1 MDRRA
6 FLGLATG
13 ALVPVTLAAP
23 AHAAGAPAR
32 VGVLTFTESS
42 EVLREAFRQGLR
54 DLGYTEGQNIVVEWR
69 AAEGSPERA
78 RVLAAELV
86 AAKVDIIVA
95 NLTPA
100 VQAAKDATRSIPI
113 VMASAGDPVGTRL
126 VASLTRPGGN
136 VTGLTGMSA
145 ELAGKRIE
153 LLREL
158 LPGLRRAGLL
168 VNPSNLF
175 AEPLIAETRAAA
187 KRAACPLVV
196 VEVRRPADV
205 AGGFASLKRQRAGAV
220 IVDAAVVTWGAAELA
235 VQHRLPSISNQR
247 AFVDAGGLMSHAASG
262 TDIQRRAASYVD
274 RILKGA
280 NPGDLPVE
288 QPTRFELV
296 INLKT
301 AAALGVTVPP
311 SLLARA
317 DRVIE

>member
-1 MDRRA
+1 MA
-6 FLGLATG
+6 
-13 ALVPVTLAAP
+13 LAAP
-23 AHAAGAPAR
+23 ARPAGTPAR

-42 EVLREAFRQGLR
+42 LALREAFREGLR

-78 RVLAAELV
+78 RALAAELV
-86 AAKVDIIVA
+86 AAKVDVIVA

-136 VTGLTGMSA
+136 VTGLSGISA

-168 VNPSNLF
+168 VNPSNPF
-175 AEPLIAETRAAA
+175 AERLIAETRAAA
-187 KRAACPLVV
+187 KRAACPLAI

-205 AGGFASLKRQRAGAV
+205 AGGFVSLKRQRAGAV
-220 IVDAAVVTWGAAELA
+220 IVDAAIVTWGAAELA

-247 AFVDAGGLMSHAASG
+247 AFVDAGGLMSHAASAI
-262 TDIQRRAASYVD
+262 DIQRRAASYVD

-280 NPGDLPVE
+280 SPGDLPVE

-296 INLKT
+296 INRKR
-301 AAALGVTVPP
+301 ANALGLVLPQD
-311 SLLARA
+311 LLVLA
-317 DRVIE
+317 DQVIE